1 MSFRPLLLTLI
12 CSISAKG
19 SKRELRYI
27 NLGKIVQKPLNLP
40 SEMIEIETGNKTKVS
55 KDLFFGH
62 QYPVDFKEK
71 SSNQGSRRKNEF
83 SEDLEYMNDLGA
95 KMKGPGVESR
105 WRYRLTA
112 CQKTGTCPCGSHQE
126 IAANPFGS
134 EGSIYSNPNDAK
146 ENF

>member
-19 SKRELRYI
+19 SKRELRYK

-105 WRYRLTA
+105 SVLRIKFSLMYKFP
-112 CQKTGTCPCGSHQE
+112 QK
-126 IAANPFGS
+126 
-134 EGSIYSNPNDAK
+134 
-146 ENF
+146 